1 MNDSKISVRYAKALY
16 SLAEEKKVLDAVHAD
31 VDMLYHTVRTTP
43 EFIQMLESPVIKSA
57 DKRKLVKEVFG
68 ARVNP
73 MTLSFLNLL
82 LTNKREMY
90 IESISRDFL
99 TLYRKNS
106 GTKSA
111 KLSSA
116 IALDADTVALF
127 TKAIAA
133 RFKAEI
139 ELTTEVDSRLIGG
152 FVLQVDDQLIDA
164 SVASRLKQLRQE
176 LVKSK

>member
-1 MNDSKISVRYAKALY
+1 MNDSKIPVRYAKALY
-16 SLAEEKKVLDAVHAD
+16 SLAVEKKVLDAVHAD
-31 VDMLYHTVRTTP
+31 VDLLFHTTRTVP
-43 EFIQMLESPVIKSA
+43 EFIQMLESPVISTTN
-57 DKRKLVKEVFG
+57 KRQLVKEVFG

-90 IESISRDFL
+90 LESITRDFL

-111 KLSSA
+111 ILSSA
-116 IALDADTVALF
+116 VALDADTVALF
-127 TKAIAA
+127 TKAIAT
-133 RFKAEI
+133 RFKAEV
-139 ELTTEVDSRLIGG
+139 ELVTEVDTRLIGG